1 MNKEFKNHFFIL
13 FLFSLLVLTSCAE
26 TELIVH
32 TAKKVQSD
40 TKPVPLMK
48 YKIGKPYQI
57 QGVWYYPAE
66 DLNYIETG
74 IASWYGPN
82 FHGKYTANG
91 EIFDQNLITAAH
103 RTLPLPSVV
112 QVTNLENGRTISMR
126 VNDRGP
132 FAKNRIIDISRRG
145 AQLLGF
151 KEKGTAKVRVK
162 ILPDESRRIKIA
174 TLNNKHY
181 KLNQPKVLSS
191 PREIIEENVIL
202 NFGEKKQTN
211 KIITKITSVRP
222 KFEAPKL
229 SEEVDQLPITNTG
242 IYIQTGTYSKLVNAL
257 KMRDRVYQL
266 GPTSISRYKI
276 LGRDVYRVRIGPLDN
291 VSTADQTFINL
302 NNIGIK
308 DARIIVE

>member
-1 MNKEFKNHFFIL
+1 
-13 FLFSLLVLTSCAE
+13 
-26 TELIVH
+26 
-32 TAKKVQSD
+32 
-40 TKPVPLMK
+40 
-48 YKIGKPYQI
+48 
-57 QGVWYYPAE
+57 
-66 DLNYIETG
+66 
-74 IASWYGPN
+74 
-82 FHGKYTANG
+82 
-91 EIFDQNLITAAH
+91 
-103 RTLPLPSVV
+103 
-112 QVTNLENGRTISMR
+112 MR

-151 KEKGTAKVRVK
+151 KEKGTAKVKVK

-191 PREIIEENVIL
+191 PREIIEEKVIL
-202 NFGEKKQTN
+202 NFGEKGQTEKQF
-211 KIITKITSVRP
+211 TKIESVRP
-222 KFEAPKL
+222 KLEVPKL
-229 SEEVDQLPITNTG
+229 SEQVSQLPITNTG

-291 VSTADQTFINL
+291 VPTADQTLVKLNNTLDNL
-302 NNIGIK
+302 N
-308 DARIIVE
+308 

>member
-1 MNKEFKNHFFIL
+1 
-13 FLFSLLVLTSCAE
+13 
-26 TELIVH
+26 
-32 TAKKVQSD
+32 
-40 TKPVPLMK
+40 
-48 YKIGKPYQI
+48 
-57 QGVWYYPAE
+57 
-66 DLNYIETG
+66 
-74 IASWYGPN
+74 
-82 FHGKYTANG
+82 
-91 EIFDQNLITAAH
+91 
-103 RTLPLPSVV
+103 
-112 QVTNLENGRTISMR
+112 MR

-151 KEKGTAKVRVK
+151 KEKGTAKVKVK

-191 PREIIEENVIL
+191 PREIIEEKVIL
-202 NFGEKKQTN
+202 NFGEKGQTEKQV
-211 KIITKITSVRP
+211 TKIESVRP
-222 KFEAPKL
+222 KLEVPKL
-229 SEEVDQLPITNTG
+229 SEQVSQLPITNTG

-291 VSTADQTFINL
+291 VPTADQTLVKL
-302 NNIGIK
+302 NNTGIK

>member
-1 MNKEFKNHFFIL
+1 MEPNKELEKVIESK
-13 FLFSLLVLTSCAE
+13 FLTPSKFAIE
-26 TELIVH
+26 IEKIV
-32 TAKKVQSD
+32 AN
-40 TKPVPLMK
+40 
-48 YKIGKPYQI
+48 
-57 QGVWYYPAE
+57 E

-151 KEKGTAKVRVK
+151 KEKGTAKVKVK

-191 PREIIEENVIL
+191 PREIIEEKVIL
-202 NFGEKKQTN
+202 N
-211 KIITKITSVRP
+211 
-222 KFEAPKL
+222 
-229 SEEVDQLPITNTG
+229 
-242 IYIQTGTYSKLVNAL
+242 
-257 KMRDRVYQL
+257 
-266 GPTSISRYKI
+266 
-276 LGRDVYRVRIGPLDN
+276 
-291 VSTADQTFINL
+291 
-302 NNIGIK
+302 
-308 DARIIVE
+308 

>member
-1 MNKEFKNHFFIL
+1 
-13 FLFSLLVLTSCAE
+13 
-26 TELIVH
+26 
-32 TAKKVQSD
+32 
-40 TKPVPLMK
+40 
-48 YKIGKPYQI
+48 
-57 QGVWYYPAE
+57 
-66 DLNYIETG
+66 
-74 IASWYGPN
+74 
-82 FHGKYTANG
+82 
-91 EIFDQNLITAAH
+91 
-103 RTLPLPSVV
+103 
-112 QVTNLENGRTISMR
+112 MR

-257 KMRDRVYQL
+257 KMRDRVYQF